1 MKKLLEFFS
10 GKSTQ
15 ISIISVALCLVIA
28 VSAGVA
34 IHNNNKRVDN
44 ALNAL
49 SSTSTTEG
57 VSESTGETET
67 STESTT
73 ETTSKKQ
80 NKTTTTVTEPAGDRT
95 AQYIAEYDKITREY
109 EKKRS
114 ELANQL
120 NAGETATKAVTT
132 LGAKP
137 TRRIAS
143 YGDKKTQEE
152 YDKEYASRLVEWE
165 AESVSIEHN
174 ISEIQRIEE
183 EAKQKTINTQK
194 QIDELDVKYEKDI
207 ENLKREH
214 GIIE

>member
-34 IHNNNKRVDN
+34 IHNNKRVEN

-80 NKTTTTVTEPAGDRT
+80 NKITTTVTTSKKQNKTTTTVTEPAGDRT
-95 AQYIAEYDKITREY
+95 AQYIAEYNRITKEY
-109 EKKRS
+109 EEQR
-114 ELANQL
+114 A
-120 NAGETATKAVTT
+120 
-132 LGAKP
+132 
-137 TRRIAS
+137 RIES
-143 YGDKKTQEE
+143 QGPPHMPGHTNYYRTHDKSNFKTDEE
-152 YDKEYASRLVEWE
+152 YESHSKE
-165 AESVSIEHN
+165 VSEHN
-174 ISEIQRIEE
+174 SLLDRDYSEHCSNYEE
-183 EAKQKTINTQK
+183 TKKEKLKK
-194 QIDELDVKYEKDI
+194 LDEQYESDI
-207 ENLKREH
+207 RELKREF
-214 GIIE
+214 GIFE

>member
-34 IHNNNKRVDN
+34 IHNNNKRVEN

-80 NKTTTTVTEPAGDRT
+80 NKTTATVTEPAGDRT
-95 AQYIAEYDKITREY
+95 AQYIAEYNRITKEY
-109 EKKRS
+109 EEKRAQIEVAEPSLYTPGYKYTDAYNGHGTKEQYESSCKEISEYNSSLDRDYS
-114 ELANQL
+114 ELYSSCIEYKEERL
-120 NAGETATKAVTT
+120 
-132 LGAKP
+132 
-137 TRRIAS
+137 
-143 YGDKKTQEE
+143 KK
-152 YDKEYASRLVEWE
+152 L
-165 AESVSIEHN
+165 
-174 ISEIQRIEE
+174 
-183 EAKQKTINTQK
+183 
-194 QIDELDVKYEKDI
+194 DEQYENDI
-207 ENLKREH
+207 RELKREF
-214 GIIE
+214 GIFD

>member
-95 AQYIAEYDKITREY
+95 AQYIAEYNRITKEY
-109 EKKRS
+109 EEKRAQIES
-114 ELANQL
+114 WESSYKPIYRHTDAYN
-120 NAGETATKAVTT
+120 GHGTKEQYES
-132 LGAKP
+132 
-137 TRRIAS
+137 RC
-143 YGDKKTQEE
+143 
-152 YDKEYASRLVEWE
+152 KE
-165 AESVSIEHN
+165 
-174 ISEIQRIEE
+174 ISEYNSSVDADYSEHCSLLEE
-183 EAKQKTINTQK
+183 MEKEQLK
-194 QIDELDVKYEKDI
+194 ELDEQYESDI
-207 ENLKREH
+207 RELKREF
-214 GIIE
+214 GIFE

>member
-1 MKKLLEFFS
+1 MKKLLKFFS

-34 IHNNNKRVDN
+34 IHNNNKRVEN

-73 ETTSKKQ
+73 EATSKKQ

-95 AQYIAEYDKITREY
+95 AQYIAEYNRITKEY
-109 EKKRS
+109 EEKRARI
-114 ELANQL
+114 EAFTVEPDYTNFYRHTDAY
-120 NAGETATKAVTT
+120 NGHGTKEQYES
-132 LGAKP
+132 
-137 TRRIAS
+137 RC
-143 YGDKKTQEE
+143 
-152 YDKEYASRLVEWE
+152 KE
-165 AESVSIEHN
+165 
-174 ISEIQRIEE
+174 ISEYNSSLDNDYIERCSYYE
-183 EAKQKTINTQK
+183 ESKKEQLK
-194 QIDELDVKYEKDI
+194 ELDEQYESDI
-207 ENLKREH
+207 RELKREF
-214 GIIE
+214 GIFE

>member
-34 IHNNNKRVDN
+34 IHNNNKRVEN

-80 NKTTTTVTEPAGDRT
+80 NKATTVTEPAGDRT

-183 EAKQKTINTQK
+183 AKQKTINTQK
-194 QIDELDVKYEKDI
+194 QIDELDEQYENDI
-207 ENLKREH
+207 RELKRKF
-214 GIIE
+214 GIFD